1 MYTTR
6 DLLASDFEMIVL
18 HRELMFAASGR
29 SREALRPMTEAFRLW
44 LPARLAS
51 GDYFGWMIEHD
62 GAVVAGLGMM
72 IIDWPP
78 HPNHPTQDV
87 RGYILNV
94 YVAAE
99 HRRRELA
106 EQLMARAKLEG
117 ERRGLAYLALHATE
131 MGRPMYEK
139 LGWQQTAEMGLHL
152 AEPV

>member
-6 DLLASDFEMIVL
+6 AVTTSDLETICL

-29 SREALRPMTEAFRLW
+29 PRAALKPMTEAFRLW
-44 LPARLAS
+44 LPPKLAS
-51 GDYFGWMIEHD
+51 GDYFGWMVEHD
-62 GAVVAGLGMM
+62 RHVVAGLGM
-72 IIDWPP
+72 IVIDWPP
-78 HPNHPTQDV
+78 HPSHPTQDV

-94 YVAAE
+94 YVAPE
-99 HRRRELA
+99 HRRRGLA

-117 ERRGLAYLALHATE
+117 ERRGLDYLVLHATD

-139 LGWQQTAEMGLHL
+139 LGWKQTAEMGLHL